1 MSGANNSAFI
11 FQLKQLGW
19 KDNPEPVVINNT
31 VNNKQDSK
39 TRTDALDKLSDKEL
53 EELEKLYQKMDE
65 SQENPTE

>member
-1 MSGANNSAFI
+1 MTGTNNSAFI

-65 SQENPTE
+65 SQENPTD

>member
-1 MSGANNSAFI
+1 MTGTNNSAFI

>member
-1 MSGANNSAFI
+1 MTGTNNSAFI

-65 SQENPTE
+65 SQEKPTE

>member
-1 MSGANNSAFI
+1 MTGTNNSAFI

-65 SQENPTE
+65 SQESPTE

>member
-1 MSGANNSAFI
+1 MTGTNKSAFI

-65 SQENPTE
+65 SQENPTD

>member
-1 MSGANNSAFI
+1 MTGSNNSAFI